1 MPGTQITINLEN
13 QSVTG
18 PDQTHYPFVIDTF
31 DRMRLL
37 QGLDDISMTQRHQ
50 EAIESFEAAYRDHN
64 AWAFHY

>member
-18 PDQTHYPFVIDTF
+18 PDQAHYPFVIDAF

>member
-1 MPGTQITINLEN
+1 
-13 QSVTG
+13 
-18 PDQTHYPFVIDTF
+18 
-31 DRMRLL
+31 MRLL